1 MGAGA
6 SGSLPR
12 REETTADSPPLTG
25 LAALRAAR
33 GSRRSSG
40 SLHSSGDG
48 ADGVWQPSRAA
59 MAEVAVRSVVPHDA
73 AARSVGDCSAVGG
86 KPSVAVGGKPSV
98 AVGGKPSEASTSKA
112 AGEASLSLDDL
123 PSDVLQEILAG
134 IAASENPL
142 ALFQLSFCCRRLS
155 EETHA
160 HRESIKALL
169 PLPQC
174 IDNLIA
180 LNKTERSDAALRETL
195 RSETLALFRSTLPA
209 VRKLEASIVTY
220 SSRGDR
226 FENVWTIE
234 KMIEHGLEM
243 KQYIGFYESK
253 MHGQFWFDPQIMA
266 LKMLMSQLCS
276 DYPPPRMPDGPFQGN
291 YMTPHD

>member
-1 MGAGA
+1 MGT

-12 REETTADSPPLTG
+12 REEADADSPPLTG

-33 GSRRSSG
+33 GSRRGSGSRRSSG
-40 SLHSSGDG
+40 EG
-48 ADGVWQPSRAA
+48 AGGMWQPSRAA
-59 MAEVAVRSVVPHDA
+59 LAEVAVRSVVPHEA
-73 AARSVGDCSAVGG
+73 AARSVGDR
-86 KPSVAVGGKPSV
+86 SVAGGM
-98 AVGGKPSEASTSKA
+98 PSE
-112 AGEASLSLDDL
+112 GEATADSPTLEDL
-123 PSDVLQEILAG
+123 PSDVLHEILAG
-134 IAASENPL
+134 IAASANPL

-160 HRESIKALL
+160 HRESIKAAL
-169 PLPQC
+169 PIPQC

-195 RSETLALFRSTLPA
+195 KSETLALFRSTLPP
-209 VRKLEASIVTY
+209 VRKLEVSIVTY

-226 FENVWTIE
+226 FEDIWTIE
-234 KMIEHGLEM
+234 KMIARGLDM
-243 KQYIGFYESK
+243 KQYAGFYESK

-266 LKMLMSQLCS
+266 LKMIMSKLCS

>member
-1 MGAGA
+1 MGT

-12 REETTADSPPLTG
+12 REEADADSPPLTG

-33 GSRRSSG
+33 GSRRGSGIRRSSG
-40 SLHSSGDG
+40 EG
-48 ADGVWQPSRAA
+48 AGGVWQPSRAA
-59 MAEVAVRSVVPHDA
+59 LAEVAVRSVVPHEA
-73 AARSVGDCSAVGG
+73 AARSVGDRSVVGG
-86 KPSVAVGGKPSV
+86 M
-98 AVGGKPSEASTSKA
+98 PSE
-112 AGEASLSLDDL
+112 GEATADSPTLEDL
-123 PSDVLQEILAG
+123 PSDVLHEILAG
-134 IAASENPL
+134 IAASANPL

-160 HRESIKALL
+160 HRESIKAAL
-169 PLPQC
+169 PIPQC

-195 RSETLALFRSTLPA
+195 RSETLALFRSTLPP
-209 VRKLEASIVTY
+209 VRKLEVSIVTY

-226 FENVWTIE
+226 FEDIWTIE
-234 KMIEHGLEM
+234 KMIARGLDM
-243 KQYIGFYESK
+243 KQYAGFYESK

-266 LKMLMSQLCS
+266 LKMIMSKLCS